1 MVFQLKKI
9 YKKKDFK
16 IRQYFSKLFLNID
29 KKRHHRKD
37 KLVILKAN
45 QLSSY
50 SDRKDGCRTTAFC
63 SLFSSFLGNEQM
75 GIILIWIGK
84 TEL

>member
-1 MVFQLKKI
+1 MKRMVFQLKKI

-16 IRQYFSKLFLNID
+16 IRQCFSKLFLNID
-29 KKRHHRKD
+29 KKRHHRID
-37 KLVILKAN
+37 KPVILKTN

-50 SDRKDGCRTTAFC
+50 SDRKDGCRTTAFW

-75 GIILIWIGK
+75 GIILI
-84 TEL
+84 